1 MMYTVIATQVETDTI
16 RTYIDQDPAALL
28 DFIPEFVGVFPDL
41 ASAGAACAVKA
52 AAVFGREIR
61 EFADLAKV
69 VLTTSDDQT
78 ADRQYRSES
87 EDFIITRTATM
98 KTVMKNTL
106 PAQFTVEYA
115 SEDLD
120 ETGSGLVLQL
130 TIRPMNG
137 PLN

>member
-1 MMYTVIATQVETDTI
+1 MKYTVIATQVETDTI

-28 DFIPEFVGVFPDL
+28 DFIPEFVGVFPSL

-52 AAVFGREIR
+52 AETFGREIR

-69 VLTTSDDQT
+69 VLTTANDQT

-98 KTVMKNTL
+98 QTVMKNTL

-130 TIRPMNG
+130 TIRPMN
-137 PLN
+137 